1 MGLLRR
7 EKPPTRKVTG
17 ICQPWDVSR
26 TLDLHGP
33 LFGGSSMTDVLLDGL
48 HLSGDD
54 DVIEFWP
61 GRGATA
67 RKVLPLLPRSYRG
80 VAPDQRTSD
89 RLDGSLR
96 THPDLRVL
104 LTRSRTEG
112 AYTGFQPGCAESTGL
127 PDDSAS
133 VIFGECL
140 LTPLSPFRVRAV
152 IREAV
157 RLLSPG
163 GRFGVHELCLIPHP
177 TWDDSLDAARAA
189 DVQAELDERAGE
201 GLYPQTEAGWRRA
214 IEDAGLVVTA
224 TRTGPV
230 EPPTLRTLARDLG
243 PRGFTESL
251 GRMGRNASA
260 AQRLRG
266 LSYCM
271 ARHEADLGAIAI
283 IAERPLI
290 GDLLLPDD

>member
-1 MGLLRR
+1 MGLLKRSR
-7 EKPPTRKVTG
+7 PPARKVTG
-17 ICQPWDVSR
+17 ICEPWEVSR
-26 TLDLHGP
+26 ALDLHGP
-33 LFGGSSMTDVLLDGL
+33 LFGGSGMTDVLLDGL

-61 GRGATA
+61 GRGETT
-67 RKVLPLLPRSYRG
+67 RKVLPLRPRSYRG
-80 VAPDQRTSD
+80 IAPDERTSD
-89 RLDGSLR
+89 RLDDTLR
-96 THPDLRVL
+96 IHPDLRVL
-104 LTRSRTEG
+104 LTRARTEG

-140 LTPLSPFRVRAV
+140 LTPLAPYRVKAV

-157 RLLSPG
+157 RLLPPG
-163 GRFGVHELCLIPHP
+163 GRFGVHELCLIPNP
-177 TWDDSLDAARAA
+177 SWNESLDATRGA
-189 DVQAELDERAGE
+189 DVCADLDERAGA
-201 GLYPQTEAGWRRA
+201 GLFPQTEASWRTA
-214 IEDAGLVVTA
+214 IGDGGLVVTA

-230 EPPTLRTLARDLG
+230 EPLTLRRLARELG
-243 PRGFTESL
+243 PRGFMESL
-251 GRMGRNASA
+251 GRMARNAGEA
-260 AQRLRG
+260 KRLRG

-271 ARHEADLGAIAI
+271 AHHQADLGAIVI